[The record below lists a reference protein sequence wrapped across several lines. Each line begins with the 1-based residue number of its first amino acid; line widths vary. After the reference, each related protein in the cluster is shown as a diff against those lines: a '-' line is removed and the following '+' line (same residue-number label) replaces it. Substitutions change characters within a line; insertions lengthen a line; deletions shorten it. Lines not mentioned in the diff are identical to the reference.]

1 MNKLHTA
8 KPVVLLAAL
17 SIALQVNAADIS
29 FRNELQ
35 IALNKGFNYL
45 IENQNTNGYWS
56 TAELPAITALA
67 LIAFQGDPEQKYRAK
82 EPEFIKRGY
91 DYLLKNIKPDGGIY
105 KEMMPNYNTAISMMA
120 LVAANKP
127 EYEPIIR
134 KARQF
139 LVSLQT
145 DFDEQGKLDS
155 PFDGGIGYGS
165 RYKHSDMANTM
176 FALEALYYTKHL
188 SKDTKAGEKD
198 LNYEAAIHFLQNCQN
213 HPKFNT
219 NSWVS
224 EYPEDLGGF
233 VYYPGH
239 SMAGGRTNQTTGKVS
254 LRSYGSISY
263 AGLLSYIYANL
274 KKDDPRVVAVYD
286 WLKSNY
292 TLDENPGM
300 GQEGLF
306 FYYHTMAKALSTY
319 GVDELATKNGKKVN
333 WRRELAMKLLNL
345 QKQDGSWMNENNRWM
360 EKDPI
365 LVTTYALIALEFIY
379 RGV

>member
-1 MNKLHTA
+1 MKNLWIKIA
-8 KPVVLLAAL
+8 VINIAGVLTLNL
-17 SIALQVNAADIS
+17 TAADIS
-29 FRNELQ
+29 FRNEIQ
-35 IALNKGFNYL
+35 IALNKGFRYL
-45 IENQNTNGYWS
+45 ESVQNTNGYWS
-56 TAELPAITALA
+56 NQDLPAITALA
-67 LIAFQGDPEQKYRAK
+67 LIAFQGDPEQKYRIK

-91 DYLLKNIKPDGGIY
+91 DYLLKNVKPDGGIY
-105 KEMMPNYNTAISMMA
+105 GNMLPNYNTAISMMA
-120 LVAANKP
+120 LISANKP

-139 LVSLQT
+139 LIGLQS
-145 DFDEQGKLDS
+145 DFGEPGKLDT
-155 PFDGGIGYGS
+155 PLDGGIGYGS
-165 RYKHSDMANTM
+165 RYKHSDMSNTK
-176 FALEALYYTKHL
+176 FALEALYYSRQL
-188 SKDTKAGEKD
+188 AKDKPDEKD

-219 NSWVS
+219 NDWVS
-224 EYPEDLGGF
+224 EYKEDWGGF

-239 SMAGGRTNQTTGKVS
+239 SMAGGRTNTTTGKVS

-274 KKDDPRVVAVYD
+274 KKDDPRVLAVFD
-286 WLKSNY
+286 WLRNNY

-306 FYYHTMAKALSTY
+306 YYYHTMAKALAIY
-319 GVDELATKNGKKVN
+319 GVNELELKDGKKVN

-345 QKQDGSWMNENNRWM
+345 QKQDGSWVNENNRWM
-360 EKDPI
+360 EKDPV

-379 RGV
+379 RGI

>member
-1 MNKLHTA
+1 MNKSQVIKVFSVLTA
-8 KPVVLLAAL
+8 LNIA
-17 SIALQVNAADIS
+17 IALNAADLS

-45 IENQNTNGYWS
+45 KETQNTNGYWS
-56 TAELPAITALA
+56 NADLPAITALA
-67 LIAFQGDPEQKYRAK
+67 LIAFQGDPEQKYRVK

-91 DYLLKNIKPDGGIY
+91 EYLLKNVKPDGGIY
-105 KEMMPNYNTAISMMA
+105 KEMLPNYNTAISMMA
-120 LVAANKP
+120 LISANKP
-127 EYEPIIR
+127 EYEPTIR

-139 LVSLQT
+139 LISLQS
-145 DFDEQGKLDS
+145 DFGEPGKLDT
-155 PFDGGIGYGS
+155 PLDGGIGYGN
-165 RYKHSDMANTM
+165 RYKHSDMSNTK
-176 FALEALYYTKHL
+176 FALEALYYSRQL
-188 SKDTKAGEKD
+188 AKDKPGEKD

-224 EYPEDLGGF
+224 EYEDDWGGF
-233 VYYPGH
+233 VYFPGQ
-239 SMAGGRTNQTTGKVS
+239 SMAGGRTNEATGKVS

-274 KKDDPRVVAVYD
+274 KKDDPRVLAVYD
-286 WLKSNY
+286 WLRKHY

-306 FYYHTMAKALSTY
+306 YYYHTMAKALATY
-319 GVDELATKNGKKVN
+319 GVNELELKDGKKVN

-345 QKQDGSWMNENNRWM
+345 QKPDGSWVNENNRWM